1 MVSVPGYRSRLGPR
15 RLAAFLR
22 RAILRSVAHRTRIEW
37 TDSTFNPVIG
47 CTKVSE
53 GCANCYAAALAARY
67 RWVRWGPQAAG
78 GTRRRTAPAGWARVV
93 AWDRAARAAGRRRRV
108 FCASLSDVFD
118 PEWPPGVRG
127 DLWRLIEATP
137 ALDWQLLTKRP
148 EHVLRLMPA
157 GGFGPNVW
165 LGVSAE
171 HQAAYDRR
179 WPLLAA
185 LPLPAG
191 AVRFV
196 SYEPALGPLVLRL
209 AGPLSSLPDWVI
221 AGGESGPGA
230 RPMRAAWG
238 PRPRRPGGRVRGSAV
253 LQAVGRARV
262 EPARRRARP
271 VAGRGGASGSGR
283 QRQGRGAA
291 RRPPRPAV
299 PVPVSLQV
307 LGSGFLFSVVAVS
320 APGPPVR
327 IVVTQSAAP
336 DLRRGAL
343 PRSRLSLPAFGRL
356 GGRPRFPQPATCRV
370 LSTDPGTCTE
380 QRPLLCGLQTPGSP
394 PFMRRS
400 RVFDLPRLC
409 AAGARFPHLVV
420 DFRRVPPV
428 VAAPFFERTK
438 PPLYARRDQSFRGFS
453 RGLPSIRCGR
463 IRDTDGRMTMAP
475 RTSS

>member
-1 MVSVPGYRSRLGPR
+1 M
-15 RLAAFLR
+15 
-22 RAILRSVAHRTRIEW
+22 AHRTRIEW
-37 TDSTFNPVIG
+37 TDSTFNLVIG

-230 RPMRAAWG
+230 RPMRAAW
-238 PRPRRPGGRVRGSAV
+238 VRA
-253 LQAVGRARV
+253 LAAQAAASGVPLFFKQWGVRASNPLVAERGLSLA
-262 EPARRRARP
+262 EAARLDPDAN
-271 VAGRGGASGSGR
+271 GKGGA
-283 QRQGRGAA
+283 
-291 RRPPRPAV
+291 
-299 PVPVSLQV
+299 L
-307 LGSGFLFSVVAVS
+307 L
-320 APGPPVR
+320 
-327 IVVTQSAAP
+327 
-336 DLRRGAL
+336 D
-343 PRSRLSLPAFGRL
+343 GRL
-356 GGRPRFPQPATCRV
+356 ARQFPCR
-370 LSTDPGTCTE
+370 
-380 QRPLLCGLQTPGSP
+380 
-394 PFMRRS
+394 
-400 RVFDLPRLC
+400 
-409 AAGARFPHLVV
+409 
-420 DFRRVPPV
+420 
-428 VAAPFFERTK
+428 
-438 PPLYARRDQSFRGFS
+438 
-453 RGLPSIRCGR
+453 
-463 IRDTDGRMTMAP
+463 
-475 RTSS
+475 